1 MTTPPIVVRA
11 LQVAEMRLGTEAV
24 ADGLGVSAEQVTL
37 WRMDREPMPHDE
49 FLALASILADL
60 VS

>member
-1 MTTPPIVVRA
+1 
-11 LQVAEMRLGTEAV
+11 MRLGTEAV